1 MNQKTIAII
10 CLIMGASLLRFIP
23 HPPNMTPVI
32 AISVLAV
39 AHFKQRWLQF
49 GLPLVIM
56 LLTDAVL
63 GFHSLVPVVYG
74 AIGLAGLSGYILK
87 RSTSFLSVLGSSL
100 LASIIFF
107 VITNAGVW
115 AIGTMYPKTV
125 SGLITCFVAAI
136 PFFHNTLIAT
146 VALLLGE
153 TVVFN

>member
-63 GFHSLVPVVYG
+63 GFHSLCLCIWCNW
-74 AIGLAGLSGYILK
+74 AAGLSGYILK
-87 RSTSFLSVLGSSL
+87 DQHRF
-100 LASIIFF
+100 
-107 VITNAGVW
+107 
-115 AIGTMYPKTV
+115 
-125 SGLITCFVAAI
+125 
-136 PFFHNTLIAT
+136 
-146 VALLLGE
+146 
-153 TVVFN
+153 